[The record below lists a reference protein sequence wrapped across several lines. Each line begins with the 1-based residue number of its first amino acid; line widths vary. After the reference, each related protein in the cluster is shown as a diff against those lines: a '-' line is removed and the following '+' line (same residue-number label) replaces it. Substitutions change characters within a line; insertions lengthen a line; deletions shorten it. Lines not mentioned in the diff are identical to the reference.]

1 MPVRMQLSGSE
12 SLAQK
17 LQALSDAARGQALE
31 QALVAGALLVQNAA
45 KENTPWKSG
54 TLRRSIHIGG
64 HADKNPDMVEGQ
76 LPEPEIGG
84 SSATVYVGTD
94 VEYARRIEYGFEGQ
108 DALGRTYHQPAQPYL
123 RPAIDENQAAVQ
135 REVGEAL
142 RDLLRAALR

>member
-31 QALVAGALLVQNAA
+31 RATVAGALLVQNAA
-45 KENTPWKSG
+45 KEAAPFVTG
-54 TLRRSIHIGG
+54 TLRRSLHIGG
-64 HADKNPDMVEGQ
+64 HADLNPDGEGGQ
-76 LPEPEIGG
+76 LPDPEIRG
-84 SSATVYVGTD
+84 SSVTVYVGTD
-94 VEYARRIEYGFEGQ
+94 VEYARRIEYGFEGP

>member
-17 LQALSDAARGQALE
+17 LQALSAAARSQALE
-31 QALVAGALLVQNAA
+31 QATVAGALLVQNAA
-45 KENTPWKSG
+45 KEAAPWITG

-64 HADKNPDMVEGQ
+64 HADLNPDHVEGK
-76 LPEPEIGG
+76 LPDPDVSGDHV
-84 SSATVYVGTD
+84 TVYVGTD
-94 VEYARRIEYGFEGQ
+94 VEYARRIEFGFDGP

-123 RPAIDENQAAVQ
+123 RPALDENQAAVQ